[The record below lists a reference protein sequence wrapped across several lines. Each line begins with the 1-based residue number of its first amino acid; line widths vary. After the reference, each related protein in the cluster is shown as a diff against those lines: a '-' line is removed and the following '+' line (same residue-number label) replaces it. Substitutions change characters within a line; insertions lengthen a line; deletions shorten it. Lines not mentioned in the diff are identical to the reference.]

1 MIPKRGTYPAIDY
14 LIEKLNCTEVV
25 YITMTPS
32 EKKTQEDDR
41 IKETMRVVE
50 RTNKMLEHI
59 IPEAAKNDMSAYEWW
74 TLVFNESH
82 KLLEG

>member
-1 MIPKRGTYPAIDY
+1 MIPKRGAYPAIDY

-25 YITMTPS
+25 YITMTP
-32 EKKTQEDDR
+32 
-41 IKETMRVVE
+41 KEQALDIDNKIRHLLIAEE
-50 RTNKMLEHI
+50 RASKMLEHI

-82 KLLEG
+82 KLMEG